1 MLVVAIY
8 MHLIDLSYIVTQI
21 IKKSSLNYWQARDDW
36 TSWCEFFL
44 VAVESQAIRNLEIAE
59 RISRLYDEMKNK
71 FSSLL
76 ASKWSVIALDFM
88 FTNPVFRNNKFTN
101 FSGIPTPTAARFTR
115 LLLENDL
122 IVLAGEASGRRP
134 ALYRFEPLMEFGTI
148 FDAF

>member
-71 FSSLL
+71 FSSL
-76 ASKWSVIALDFM
+76 
-88 FTNPVFRNNKFTN
+88 
-101 FSGIPTPTAARFTR
+101 
-115 LLLENDL
+115 
-122 IVLAGEASGRRP
+122 
-134 ALYRFEPLMEFGTI
+134 
-148 FDAF
+148 